1 MKINRSYRATMH
13 KPLNNINVINNI
25 QIIVY
30 YVLFVHLFK
39 YNYENKKDMII
50 NVQIGQ
56 FHFFNGDIM
65 INAFCM
71 KNKQYATRWLRI
83 HTMNTQ

>member
-1 MKINRSYRATMH
+1 MKINRSYRVTLY
-13 KPLNNINVINNI
+13 KPLNNMNVVNNI

-39 YNYENKKDMII
+39 YNYKNKKDVII

-65 INAFCM
+65 INAFCSDSRKLWAVM
-71 KNKQYATRWLRI
+71 KGGGLAL
-83 HTMNTQ
+83 